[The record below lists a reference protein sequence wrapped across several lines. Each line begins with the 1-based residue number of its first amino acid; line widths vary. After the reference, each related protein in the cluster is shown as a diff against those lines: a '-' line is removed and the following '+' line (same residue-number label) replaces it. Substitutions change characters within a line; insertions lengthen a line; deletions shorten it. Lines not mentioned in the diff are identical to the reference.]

1 VHAALGGARGRG
13 GAGFRVQGL
22 GFSAGAREWKG
33 GTVMGRGLPLEV
45 AVALAAKPPA
55 GMLPHMPTAPE
66 IATEREREKERE
78 RERERECHIHTP
90 TPQTHTT
97 YVYHCNITLLH
108 KHVCKCVCVAN
119 QKIYIRT
126 IKRNFSLQS

>member
-1 VHAALGGARGRG
+1 
-13 GAGFRVQGL
+13 
-22 GFSAGAREWKG
+22 
-33 GTVMGRGLPLEV
+33 MGRGLPLEV

>member
-1 VHAALGGARGRG
+1 MHAALGGARGRG

-78 RERERECHIHTP
+78 RERERMPHPHP
-90 TPQTHTT
+90 HPPNTH
-97 YVYHCNITLLH
+97 NIR
-108 KHVCKCVCVAN
+108 
-119 QKIYIRT
+119 I
-126 IKRNFSLQS
+126 SL